1 MYPIVSSR
9 VREVEKP
16 LNADMNKILVFMS
29 VLASVVILASVV
41 PSIGSNIETSMPVN
55 STSSY
60 ADAQTGGS
68 LWNSG
73 MIAIGGIVGLGGII
87 IVLNWLGLDLF
98 KKNGGN

>member
-1 MYPIVSSR
+1 MYLMISSR

-16 LNADMNKILVFMS
+16 LNADMKKILGFMT

-60 ADAQTGGS
+60 ANAQTGGS

-73 MIAIGGIVGLGGII
+73 MVAIGGIVGLGGII
-87 IVLNWLGLDLF
+87 IILQWLGLDLF
-98 KKNGGN
+98 GKGSKQ